1 MENSTEGISSRL
13 EAVGACIVIPT
24 YNNQKTLARVLDE
37 MLAIANK
44 VIVVNDGSTD
54 NTAQILAN
62 YIDRITVVTHAVN
75 HGKGMAL
82 RNGFTEAIRQGFKYA
97 ITIDSDGQH
106 YPDDLP
112 KFLNAIELAP
122 GTMVMGA
129 RNLSAEGMPGK
140 NSFANRFSNFWFW
153 VQTGIELPDT
163 QTGYR
168 AYPLDAVGGLRFFTN
183 RFEFE
188 IEVIVKLAWAGVP
201 FSTVPIK
208 VLYDPNE
215 RVTHFRPGPDFTR
228 ISLLNTYLTLLT
240 LLWYLPKRLLH
251 DGKIFR
257 LIWDEARKHESPQRK
272 AASIG
277 LGFFFG
283 ILPIWGFQLAI
294 GIPTAVFLRL
304 NKVLFIASANIS
316 IPPFIPFIIWGSYLA
331 GRMFVGDNSVQL
343 TNISHLTLENIH
355 DNFIQYF
362 LGGTL
367 LALLAGVV
375 GYLGSLFVF
384 SIFER
389 KK

>member
-1 MENSTEGISSRL
+1 MD
-13 EAVGACIVIPT
+13 AVGACIIIPT
-24 YNNQKTLARVLDE
+24 YNNQKTLARVIDG
-37 MLAIANK
+37 MLAITNHI
-44 VIVVNDGSTD
+44 IVVNDGSTD
-54 NTAQILAN
+54 TTAQILTN
-62 YIDRITVVTHAVN
+62 YGNQITVVTHRAN
-75 HGKGMAL
+75 QGKGMAL
-82 RNGFTEAIRQGFKYA
+82 RNGFIEAIKQGYKYA

-112 KFLNAIELAP
+112 KFLEQIETAP
-122 GTMVMGA
+122 GTMIMGA
-129 RNLSAEGMPGK
+129 RNLSVEGMPGK

-153 VQTGIELPDT
+153 VQTGIEMPDT

-168 AYPLDAVGGLRFFTN
+168 AYPLDAVSKQRFFTN

-188 IEVIVKLAWAGVP
+188 IEVIVKLAWVGVP
-201 FSTVPIK
+201 FKSVPIK

-240 LLWYLPKRLLH
+240 LLWYLPKRLLQ

-257 LIWDEARKHESPQRK
+257 LIIDEARKHESPQRK

-316 IPPFIPFIIWGSYLA
+316 IPPFIPFIVWGSYLA
-331 GRMFVGDNSVQL
+331 GRVFVGDNSVQL
-343 TNISHLTLENIH
+343 TDISNLTLANIH

-367 LALLAGVV
+367 LALVAGAV
-375 GYLGSLFVF
+375 GYLSSLAIFSLF
-384 SIFER
+384 EQ

>member
-1 MENSTEGISSRL
+1 MDSLG
-13 EAVGACIVIPT
+13 VCILIPT
-24 YNNQKTLARVLDE
+24 YNNQKTLNRVVDGILSVTSH
-37 MLAIANK
+37 I
-44 VIVVNDGSTD
+44 IVVNDGSTD
-54 NTAQILAN
+54 ATARILSA
-62 YIDRITVVTHAVN
+62 YCDRITVVTHPVN
-75 HGKGMAL
+75 QGKGMAL
-82 RNGFTEAIRQGFKYA
+82 RNGFKEAIRKGYRYA

-112 KFLNAIELAP
+112 VFLEAMASTP
-122 GTMVMGA
+122 GVMVMGS
-129 RNLSAEGMPGK
+129 RNLRAEGMPGK

-153 VQTGIELPDT
+153 VQTGLDMPDT

-168 AYPLDAVGGLRFFTN
+168 AYPLEPISELRFFTN

-201 FSTVPIK
+201 FKAVPIK

-240 LLWYLPKRLLH
+240 LLWYLPKRLLQ
-251 DGKIFR
+251 DGRILR
-257 LIWDEARKHESPQRK
+257 LILDEARKQESAQRK

-316 IPPFIPFIIWGSYLA
+316 IPPLIPFIIWGSYLA
-331 GRMFVGDNSVQL
+331 GRAFVGDSSVQL
-343 TNISHLTLENIH
+343 TDISHLTLANIH
-355 DNFIQYF
+355 DNFIQYI
-362 LGGTL
+362 LGGTV
-367 LALLAGVV
+367 LALLAGAV
-375 GYLGSLFVF
+375 GYAGSLILFR
-384 SIFER
+384 IFGKR
-389 KK
+389 

>member
-1 MENSTEGISSRL
+1 MESL
-13 EAVGACIVIPT
+13 GACILIPT
-24 YNNQKTLARVLDE
+24 YNNQKTLNRVVDG
-37 MLAIANK
+37 MLSVTSR

-54 NTAQILAN
+54 ATAEILSA
-62 YIDRITVVTHAVN
+62 YGDRITVVTHPVN
-75 HGKGMAL
+75 QGKGMAL
-82 RNGFTEAIRQGFKYA
+82 RNGFKEAIRKGYRYA

-112 KFLNAIELAP
+112 VFLEAMASTP
-122 GTMVMGA
+122 GVMVMGS
-129 RNLSAEGMPGK
+129 RNLRAEGMPGK

-153 VQTGIELPDT
+153 VQTGLDMPDT

-168 AYPLDAVGGLRFFTN
+168 AYPLEPISELRFFTN

-201 FSTVPIK
+201 FKAVPIK

-240 LLWYLPKRLLH
+240 LLWYLPKRLLQ
-251 DGKIFR
+251 DGRIFR
-257 LIWDEARKHESPQRK
+257 LILDEAQKQESAQRK

-316 IPPFIPFIIWGSYLA
+316 IPPLIPFIIWGSYLA
-331 GRMFVGDNSVQL
+331 GRAFVGDSSVQL
-343 TNISHLTLENIH
+343 TDISHLTLANIH
-355 DNFIQYF
+355 DNFIQYI
-362 LGGTL
+362 LGGTV
-367 LALLAGVV
+367 LALLAGAV
-375 GYLGSLFVF
+375 GYAGSLILFR
-384 SIFER
+384 IFGR
-389 KK
+389 R

>member
-1 MENSTEGISSRL
+1 MSL
-13 EAVGACIVIPT
+13 GACILIPT
-24 YNNQKTLARVLDE
+24 YNNEKTLAREIDG
-37 MLAIANK
+37 MLAVTDR

-54 NTAQILAN
+54 HTASILQRYADL
-62 YIDRITVVTHAVN
+62 ISVVTHPVN
-75 HGKGMAL
+75 QGKGMAL
-82 RNGFTEAIRQGFKYA
+82 RNGFKEAIRQGYRYA

-112 KFLNAIELAP
+112 VFLDAMASAP
-122 GTMVMGA
+122 GVMVMGS
-129 RNLSAEGMPGK
+129 RNLQAEGMPGK

-153 VQTGIELPDT
+153 VQTGLDMPDT

-168 AYPLDAVGGLRFFTN
+168 AYPLEPISQMRFFTT

-201 FSTVPIK
+201 FRSVPIK

-240 LLWYLPKRLLH
+240 LLWYLPKRLLQ
-251 DGKIFR
+251 DGRIFR
-257 LIWDEARKHESPQRK
+257 IIRDEALKPQESIQRK

-283 ILPIWGFQLAI
+283 IVPIWGFQLAI

-304 NKVLFIASANIS
+304 NKVLFIAAANIS
-316 IPPFIPFIIWGSYLA
+316 IPPLIPFIIWASYLT
-331 GRMFVGDNSVQL
+331 GRIYVNDEVIQI
-343 TNISHLTLENIH
+343 TDISSLTLDDIH
-355 DNFIQYF
+355 NNFMQYVS
-362 LGGTL
+362 GGVT
-367 LALLAGVV
+367 LALLAGAI
-375 GYLGSLFVF
+375 GYSVSLVLFKVF
-384 SIFER
+384 GR
-389 KK
+389 R